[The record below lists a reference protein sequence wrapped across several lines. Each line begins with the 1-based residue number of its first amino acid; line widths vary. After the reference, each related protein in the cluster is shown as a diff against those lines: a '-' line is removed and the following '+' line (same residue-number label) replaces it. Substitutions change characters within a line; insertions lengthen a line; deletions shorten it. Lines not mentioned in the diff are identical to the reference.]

1 MKKNATLMIIT
12 VFALSSLCM
21 VSSVFAQS
29 YPRPSV
35 PEFTVKY
42 VDYSYDIPPT
52 YEIDQFTGQNI
63 TKREGEHIDNR
74 SAVFT
79 IRNQPFTTY
88 VDSGNNTI
96 GLYYNFRYK
105 GHFGSDWGYFPFSE
119 SGQSWRYHAPFIVF
133 IDVPPDKFSSAS
145 NSEYTEILLRLR
157 FLFGQGNPPMN
168 TQVDFQV
175 QALIGHID
183 YEGDGYYRFT
193 GERSDWSNTQTL
205 TIGEIQTPSPEPT
218 TSNSPSPSPSEESQ
232 LGQDAI
238 LGIAVTVAVVCIGL
252 GLLFYLIKRK

>member
-1 MKKNATLMIIT
+1 MFGSA
-12 VFALSSLCM
+12 
-21 VSSVFAQS
+21 FAQS
-29 YPRPSV
+29 TSKPSV

-42 VDYSYDIPPT
+42 VDYSYEVPPT
-52 YEIDQFTGQNI
+52 YKIDQFTGQNV

-74 SAVFT
+74 SAVFA

-105 GHFGSDWGYFPFSE
+105 GHFGSDWDYFPFSE
-119 SGQSWRYHAPFIVF
+119 SGQSWRYHSTFIVF
-133 IDVPPDKFSSAS
+133 IDEPPDEFSSAS
-145 NSEYTEILLRLR
+145 NSKYTDIVMRLP
-157 FLFGQGNPPMN
+157 FLFGYGNPPMN

-193 GERSDWSNTQTL
+193 GERSDWSDTQTI
-205 TIGEIQTPSPEPT
+205 TINESQTQYPSPTITPT
-218 TSNSPSPSPSEESQ
+218 PLPNPY
-232 LGQDAI
+232 
-238 LGIAVTVAVVCIGL
+238 VTPIIGVALIVIVFLAGL
-252 GLLFYLIKRK
+252 GFLIYLIKRKQCFV